1 MLLDIQYIG
10 EHLLPELLGKSF
22 IIAALLTSF
31 FSFIL
36 YLLGNY
42 NKNTKFVMAGRLA
55 YILHFLSIIL
65 ASAVLFFILFHGYWE
80 YDYVW
85 KHTASYLPTKFI
97 ISAFWA
103 GQEGSF
109 LLWVFLQ
116 ALLGMIL
123 LFTAK
128 KWESYVMPV
137 LSIGQFLL
145 TTMVWGAKP
154 LGMVLGKSPFELM
167 RNEVANMG
175 VEFFKDPN
183 YLSQITEGN
192 GINPLLE
199 NVWMVTHPP
208 LLFLGYAAA
217 IIPFAFAI
225 AALWKGDFKA
235 WLKPAFPWVIVSL
248 GTLGGGILLGGA
260 WAYESLTFGGFWAW
274 DPVENASLIPWLVIL
289 AGMHM
294 MILNKKRN
302 HSYGLSFI
310 FIMLGFVLVIYA
322 SYLTRSGVLGET
334 SAHAF
339 GNNGL
344 AAQMVVIMLLTLGVS
359 LFLYF
364 KNFRKFPK
372 AMNDDILSREFW
384 MFVGSIVLILAAFQI
399 FITTSIP
406 VINKVFGTAMAPPL
420 ERVAFYNKWQLPF
433 AILIVFTMG
442 LSLIL
447 KYGKNNFSDFFK
459 RIITPISAS
468 LLFFVLEVWW
478 FQIHGIGMYFFLF
491 TINFAIAGAVDY
503 LLRHKLNSYN
513 FSNSISHL
521 GFGIMFLG
529 VLIAFSTSE
538 VISTNTSRYDLGGS
552 EMNRE
557 NQLLI
562 KGEVKE
568 LGSYFVCYSDMR
580 RDQNHLYYTLEFM
593 TKDAEGNLKKEFD
606 LHPSINVNSRMG
618 NVYDPDTHHA
628 FSKDVYTFI
637 SYADI
642 QADLAGETF
651 KTVRTQEVGMGDS
664 LAVGKMKVY
673 IDSLFVGDLKTGKID
688 VNNVQINARL
698 RIINELNQERIAD
711 ISYIIQDGKLHHK
724 DYDLDGILRFH
735 FSDISKTS
743 QKFVLKI
750 DEKRFN
756 YIVVKTT
763 VFPYISIM
771 WIGVL
776 IMFVGLGISF
786 YRNLRLA
793 GSKNMED
800 LG

>member
-10 EHLLPELLGKSF
+10 EHLLPGFLGKGF
-22 IIAALLTSF
+22 IVLALVAAF
-31 FSFIL
+31 ISFIL
-36 YLLGNY
+36 YLVG
-42 NKNTKFVMAGRLA
+42 NKNDNSKLIIAGRIGYLV
-55 YILHFLSIIL
+55 HFIAIIL
-65 ASAVLFFILFHGYWE
+65 AGAVLFYMLFQGYWE

-116 ALLGMIL
+116 ALLGLIL
-123 LFTAK
+123 LYTAK

-137 LSIGQFLL
+137 LAFGQFML
-145 TTMVWGAKP
+145 TTMVWGANF
-154 LGMVLGKSPFELM
+154 LGLVLGKSPFELM
-167 RNEVANMG
+167 RNDPANAG
-175 VEFFKDPN
+175 VEFFKNSN
-183 YLSQITEGN
+183 YLSQIMDGN

-199 NVWMVTHPP
+199 NIWMVTHPP
-208 LLFLGYAAA
+208 LLFLGYAAS

-225 AALWKGDFKA
+225 AALWKGDYKT

-248 GTLGGGILLGGA
+248 STLGGGILLGGA

-274 DPVENASLIPWLVIL
+274 DPVENASLIPWLVML

-310 FIMLGFVLVIYA
+310 FIVLGFVLVIYA

-344 AAQMVVIMLLTLGVS
+344 AAQMVVIMILTLIVS
-359 LFLYF
+359 LALYF
-364 KNFRKFPK
+364 KNFKQFPK
-372 AMNDDILSREFW
+372 MVSDDILSREFW
-384 MFVGSIVLILAAFQI
+384 MFVGSIILILSAFQI

-406 VINKVFGTAMAPPL
+406 VINTLFGTEMAPPL

-433 AILIVFTMG
+433 AIMIVLTMG
-442 LSLIL
+442 VSLL
-447 KYGKNNFSDFFK
+447 LHYGKNDVKEFLK
-459 RIITPISAS
+459 RLIFPLGASIILSIGEIY
-468 LLFFVLEVWW
+468 L
-478 FQIHGIGMYFFLF
+478 FQIHDIGMLLFLF
-491 TINFAIAGAVDY
+491 SINFAITSALDY
-503 LLRHKLNSYN
+503 LLRNKFDSLN

-529 VLIAFSTSE
+529 VLVAFSTSE
-538 VISTNTSRYDLGGS
+538 VISTNTSRYDLGGK

-562 KGEVKE
+562 RNEVKE
-568 LGSYFVCYSDMR
+568 LGSYFVKYTDLR
-580 RDQNHLYYTLEFM
+580 REKNHLFYTLEFM
-593 TKDAEGNLKKEFD
+593 SKDAEGNLQKEFD
-606 LHPSINVNSRMG
+606 LHPSINVNARMG
-618 NVYDPDTHHA
+618 NVYDPDTYHA
-628 FSKDVYTFI
+628 FTKDVFTYI

-642 QADLAGETF
+642 EADMDGEEF
-651 KTVRTQEVGMGDS
+651 KTIFEQEVGQGDS
-664 LAVGKMKVY
+664 LSIASQMVV
-673 IDSLFVGDLKTGKID
+673 IDSIFIRKKTEEEVVSVDNVKIVATFHVMD
-688 VNNVQINARL
+688 DFNHSSHG
-698 RIINELNQERIAD
+698 E
-711 ISYIIQDGKLHHK
+711 ISYIVKDGVLSRK
-724 DYDLDGILRFH
+724 DFNLEETNLIFTFASLSSEPQKIGLR
-735 FSDISKTS
+735 
-743 QKFVLKI
+743 V
-750 DEKRFN
+750 DEKRFE

-763 VFPYISIM
+763 IFPYISVM

-776 IMFVGLGISF
+776 IIFIGLGISF
-786 YRNLRLA
+786 YRNLRINL
-793 GSKNMED
+793 K
-800 LG
+800 

>member
-1 MLLDIQYIG
+1 MLLDIQFIG
-10 EHLLPELLGKSF
+10 EHLLPGILGKSF
-22 IIAALLTSF
+22 V
-31 FSFIL
+31 
-36 YLLGNY
+36 
-42 NKNTKFVMAGRLA
+42 VMALITSLLSFMLYIYGNINNNQRLVYAGRRS
-55 YILHFLSIIL
+55 YYLHFIAIIL
-65 ASAVLFFILFHGYWE
+65 ASAVLFYLLFQGYWE

-116 ALLGMIL
+116 ALLGLIL
-123 LFTAK
+123 IFTAK

-137 LSIGQFLL
+137 LSFGQFML

-154 LGMVLGKSPFELM
+154 LGVVLGKSPFGLM
-167 RNEVANMG
+167 RNDVANIG
-175 VEFFKDPN
+175 VDFFKDPN
-183 YLSQITEGN
+183 YLSQITDGN

-225 AALWKGDFKA
+225 ASLWKGDYKE

-302 HSYGLSFI
+302 HSYGLSYI
-310 FIMLGFVLVIYA
+310 FIVLGFVLVIYA

-344 AAQMVVIMLLTLGVS
+344 AAQMVVIMLITLIVS
-359 LFLYF
+359 LWLYI
-364 KNFRKFPK
+364 KNFKLFPK
-372 AMNDDILSREFW
+372 AMNDHFLSREFW
-384 MFVGSIVLILAAFQI
+384 MFLGSIVLVLSAFQI

-406 VINKVFGTAMAPPL
+406 VINRVFGTEMAPPL

-433 AILIVFTMG
+433 GIHIIFTMAIA
-442 LSLIL
+442 LLL
-447 KYGKNNFSDFFK
+447 KYGKNNFKDFAK
-459 RIITPISAS
+459 RLIAPLVAS
-468 LLFFVLEVWW
+468 ILLFVFEVWL
-478 FQIHGIGMYFFLF
+478 FQVQGLGMQIFLF
-491 TINFAIAGAVDY
+491 AINLGVTASFDY
-503 LLRHKLNSYN
+503 LLRNKLNAYN

-529 VLIAFSTSE
+529 VLVAFSTSE
-538 VISTNTSRYDLGGS
+538 VISTNTSRYDLGNR

-557 NQLLI
+557 NQLLVKNEI
-562 KGEVKE
+562 KE
-568 LGSYFVCYSDMR
+568 LGNYFVRYSDMR
-580 RDQNHLYYTLEFM
+580 RDKNHLYYTLEFM
-593 TKDAEGNLKKEFD
+593 TKDAEGNLTKEFD

-628 FSKDVYTFI
+628 FGKDVYTFI

-642 QADLAGETF
+642 KADMSGSEY
-651 KTVRTQEVGMGDS
+651 KTIYNREIGIGDS
-664 LAVGKMKVY
+664 LILGGMIVY
-673 IDSLFVGDLKTGKID
+673 FDSTYVQKNNDEKID
-688 VNNVQINARL
+688 VNNVVITARL
-698 RIINELNQERIAD
+698 RIVDQFNRTRYGEIGYMVEEGIL
-711 ISYIIQDGKLHHK
+711 SHK
-724 DYDLDGILRFH
+724 DFELEKEGLIFSFDNLAKTPQKIILN
-735 FSDISKTS
+735 
-743 QKFVLKI
+743 I
-750 DEKRFN
+750 DEVRFN

-763 VFPYISIM
+763 VFPYISVM

-776 IMFVGLGISF
+776 VMFIGLGISF
-786 YRNLRLA
+786 YRNTKTSL
-793 GSKNMED
+793 SK
-800 LG
+800 

>member
-10 EHLLPELLGKSF
+10 EHLLPGILGKSF
-22 IIAALLTSF
+22 IVAALFAAF
-31 FSFIL
+31 FSFIF
-36 YLLGNY
+36 YLAGNKQS
-42 NKNTKFVMAGRLA
+42 NSKLLFAGRLSYYA
-55 YILHFLSIIL
+55 HFLFIIL
-65 ASAVLFFILFHGYWE
+65 SGAMLFYLLFQGYWE

-116 ALLGMIL
+116 ALLGLIL

-128 KWESYVMPV
+128 KWESHVMPV
-137 LSIGQFLL
+137 LAAGQFML

-154 LGMVLGKSPFELM
+154 LGLVIGKSPFELM
-167 RNEVANMG
+167 RNDIGNIG
-175 VEFFKDPN
+175 VDFFQDPN
-183 YLSQITEGN
+183 YLSHIADGN

-199 NVWMVTHPP
+199 NIWMVTHPP

-225 AALWKGDFKA
+225 ASLWKGDYKE

-248 GTLGGGILLGGA
+248 STLGGGILLGGA

-310 FIMLGFVLVIYA
+310 FIVLGFVLVIYA

-344 AAQMVVIMLLTLGVS
+344 AAQMVIIMLLTLIVS
-359 LFLYF
+359 LWLYF
-364 KNFRKFPK
+364 KNFKYFPK
-372 AMNDDILSREFW
+372 AMNDHFLSREFW
-384 MFVGSIVLILAAFQI
+384 MFMGSIILILSAFQV

-406 VINKVFGTAMAPPL
+406 VINKLFGTELAPPL

-433 AILIVFTMG
+433 AILIVFTMSI
-442 LSLIL
+442 SLLL
-447 KYGKNNFSDFFK
+447 KYGKNDFNAFIK
-459 RIITPISAS
+459 RFTPPHLAGLGLF
-468 LLFFVLEVWW
+468 LLGVWV
-478 FQIHGIGMYFFLF
+478 FQINDIGMLVFLLA
-491 TINFAIAGAVDY
+491 INIALTSSLDY
-503 LLRHKLNSYN
+503 LFRNKFNTYN

-521 GFGIMFLG
+521 GFAIMFLG
-529 VLIAFSTSE
+529 ILVAFSKSE
-538 VISTNTSRYDLGGS
+538 VISTNTSRYDLGGQQ
-552 EMNRE
+552 MNRE

-562 KGEVKE
+562 KDEVKE
-568 LGSYFVCYSDMR
+568 LGSYFVKYSDMYHEK
-580 RDQNHLYYTLEFM
+580 NHIYYTLEFM
-593 TKDAEGNLKKEFD
+593 TKDHEGNLQKEFD
-606 LHPSINVNSRMG
+606 LHPSINVNDRMG

-628 FSKDVYTFI
+628 FDKDVYTFI

-642 QADLAGETF
+642 KADTSDSKY
-651 KTVRTQEVGMGDS
+651 KTIFNEEMGIGDS
-664 LAVGKMKVY
+664 LIIGGMK
-673 IDSLFVGDLKTGKID
+673 IFFDSTYARKSNSEIID
-688 VNNVQINARL
+688 VNNVEIIARL
-698 RIINELNQERIAD
+698 RIVNQLNITQYGEIH
-711 ISYIIQDGKLHHK
+711 YIVKKGVLSHK
-724 DYDLDGILRFH
+724 DFKMEKEGLI
-735 FSDISKTS
+735 FSFANLSKTPP
-743 QKFVLKI
+743 KIILNI
-750 DEKRFN
+750 DEIRFN

-763 VFPYISIM
+763 VFPYISVM

-776 IMFVGLGISF
+776 IMFLGLGISF
-786 YRNLRLA
+786 YRNVRLA
-793 GSKNMED
+793 KK
-800 LG
+800 